1 MVTFNSSMESE
12 SSPPLFSPPPS
23 PPGVPI
29 AAIIAVGFFATS
41 LVLTIYYVMVAK
53 FWLHGR
59 PRRQNSYM
67 PPIFFTY
74 DTEGQGVDR
83 SVITSIPVV
92 IFRKGED
99 GEKTKKFSSHEC
111 AVCLA
116 DFQEKESIKVLPGCS
131 HAFHIDCIDTW
142 LQFNANCPM
151 CRSVITS
158 SSLAQMLHNHIDDR
172 SEMDVRGDGRNEADG
187 AHRNEN
193 SVGRSFSMDWFSE
206 RRIKR
211 GEASGSSAA
220 AVNGDASGRFMRLVQ
235 SFRLGRSSR
244 NAVLPI
250 QIEP

>member
-12 SSPPLFSPPPS
+12 SSPPDLFSPSPPS
-23 PPGVPI
+23 HPGVPI
-29 AAIIAVGFFATS
+29 AAVIAVGFFATS
-41 LVLTIYYVMVAK
+41 LVLTIYYVMVVK

-59 PRRQNSYM
+59 PRRQSNYM

-74 DTEGQGVDR
+74 DTEGGGVDP
-83 SVITSIPVV
+83 SVIKSIPVV
-92 IFRKGED
+92 AFKKGEE
-99 GEKTKKFSSHEC
+99 GEKMKSLSIQEC

-158 SSLAQMLHNHIDDR
+158 SSLAQLLHGHAGQP
-172 SEMDVRGDGRNEADG
+172 EMEARGDERHEGDVASI
-187 AHRNEN
+187 NEN

-211 GEASGSSAA
+211 GEASGSS

-250 QIEP
+250 QMEP